1 MLASVYSSKVLFSA
15 IFLDSD
21 TKSYKFT
28 NFCPDLKK
36 YLYRRTDLV
45 WNCFCEVLP
54 EKTIMMR
61 IHNIRILLAVFAV
74 SLSCLNA
81 AGQGS
86 GTGNTFGGTVKLDKI
101 VHDFGDILV
110 SDGPVSATFTATNIG
125 DKPLVIYSVVSSCGC
140 TDVEWTRQP
149 LKPGEK
155 GTIKATYKNDE
166 GGYPFDKNL
175 TVYFSEPKQPVVL
188 RLRGESHKKKLSL
201 QEMYPVR
208 FGDLGFKEVDIKGGN
223 LSQGQ
228 VKSGEVMVANLGSKP
243 LSVKFDNVSEGLS
256 LKLSQNPIPA
266 GQTAKLSFVVTAD
279 RNHWGKNY
287 YYATPVVGEHEDAG
301 RPSRVET
308 FGRFTVRR
316 YEGRIVVKDTKNSKT
331 YVIAKPTG
339 NAAKAVMTLIRDY
352 AAGNRQ
358 LHDSSRAWV
367 GAFQSGRG
375 DATRFREEQ
384 IFMLPKW
391 SEEKQRY
398 LDKQYCGKWRL
409 WTDDEMK
416 LKLAKRLANHKAE
429 FPKGYPWQ

>member
-1 MLASVYSSKVLFSA
+1 
-15 IFLDSD
+15 
-21 TKSYKFT
+21 
-28 NFCPDLKK
+28 
-36 YLYRRTDLV
+36 
-45 WNCFCEVLP
+45 
-54 EKTIMMR
+54 MR
-61 IHNIRILLAVFAV
+61 IHNIRIFLAVFAIL
-74 SLSCLNA
+74 LSCLNA

-175 TVYFSEPKQPVVL
+175 TVYFSETKQPVVL

-287 YYATPVVGEHEDAG
+287 YYATPVVGGRVSKAVVRPQAEPVKEPAGTEALVADPNPELGAGKSKIGIYTITKEDFTSYTKEQRDAAPVPVASESSFSFGKVKSGEKVKGSFVISNKGKSPFKVYKIDSESSKLSAG
-301 RPSRVET
+301 SFPDVAPGGKGTLEVTLQTAGLPNGECLIILTLTTNSPSRPIMNL
-308 FGRFTVRR
+308 FL
-316 YEGRIVVKDTKNSKT
+316 
-331 YVIAKPTG
+331 TG
-339 NAAKAVMTLIRDY
+339 WI
-352 AAGNRQ
+352 
-358 LHDSSRAWV
+358 
-367 GAFQSGRG
+367 
-375 DATRFREEQ
+375 E
-384 IFMLPKW
+384 
-391 SEEKQRY
+391 
-398 LDKQYCGKWRL
+398 
-409 WTDDEMK
+409 
-416 LKLAKRLANHKAE
+416 
-429 FPKGYPWQ
+429 